1 PNLDSLWPKYPH
13 TYLYAAGINVG
24 LPHGVD
30 GNSEVG
36 HMNMGAGK
44 IIFQELPRID
54 NSINSGNFYKNEQ
67 LLNAISRGKDHKV
80 HIMGLV
86 GAGQVHSSYGHL
98 LALIEMARKMKLP
111 EKSLVIH

>member
-1 PNLDSLWPKYPH
+1 MDGVGVAPQSPANAVTLAKTPNLDSLWPRYPH

-54 NSINSGNFYKNEQ
+54 NPINSGNFF
-67 LLNAISRGKDHKV
+67 
-80 HIMGLV
+80 
-86 GAGQVHSSYGHL
+86 
-98 LALIEMARKMKLP
+98 
-111 EKSLVIH
+111 